1 MSLKIHYAVTRDTL
15 SVLRTSDFTRTNVR
29 AKSGGGT
36 ESLGADFPDGQL
48 GGHVVVQTGDFE
60 VGVMSASST
69 EIPLGLF
76 INDAAGSPF
85 ENTPAVASGKSPHV
99 MGTGTVVEV
108 DVFEINT
115 IAGAGLTYASSGA
128 TSLLFGSIH
137 GLVTN
142 EVAGSGEALGTT
154 VRVPG
159 TAGLLGVRL
168 RV

>member
-29 AKSGGGT
+29 FDSGSGT

-48 GGHVVVQTGDFE
+48 GGHVTVQTGDFE
-60 VGVMSASST
+60 VGVMTASST

-85 ENTPAVASGKSPHV
+85 ENTPAVASGKSPHM
-99 MGTGTVVEV
+99 MGTGSVVEV

-115 IAGAGLTYASSGA
+115 AGGGALTYAAAGA
-128 TSLLFGSIH
+128 TSLLFGSNN

-159 TAGLLGVRL
+159 VSGLLGVRL

>member
-29 AKSGGGT
+29 AMSGGGT

-48 GGHVVVQTGDFE
+48 GGQVVVQTGDFE
-60 VGVMSASST
+60 VGVMSASAT

-99 MGTGTVVEV
+99 MGSGSVVEV

-115 IAGAGLTYASSGA
+115 IAGGALTYSAAGP
-128 TSLLFGSIH
+128 TSLLYGSVN

-142 EVAGSGEALGTT
+142 EVAASGEVVGTT
-154 VRVPG
+154 VRIPG